1 MGDQALAQFLER
13 QGIRDQRV
21 LDAIAKLNRADFV
34 PEHTRYAAT
43 QDSPLPIGYGQT
55 ISQPYVVALMSQGL
69 QLRGHE
75 RVLEIGTGS
84 GYQTAILAKLCRE
97 VYSMEIVVELA
108 RSARR
113 LMRRLGFSN
122 VYLRYGDGSLGW
134 PEEAPFDAIIGTAA
148 PAAVPPQ
155 LLAQLKP
162 GGRMVIPVGRQNGAQ
177 ELLRITRG
185 ATGELPRV
193 ENLLPVRFV
202 PMTGEAQ
209 HVE

>member
-1 MGDQALAQFLER
+1 MGDRLLASFMER

-21 LDAIAKLNRADFV
+21 IEAIARLNRADFV
-34 PEHTRYAAT
+34 PEYTRYAAT

-55 ISQPYVVALMSQGL
+55 ISQPYVVALMSEGL
-69 QLRGHE
+69 KLKGHE

-84 GYQTAILAKLCRE
+84 GYQTAILALLCRE
-97 VYSMEIVVELA
+97 VYSVEIVPELA
-108 RSARR
+108 RSARK

-122 VYLRYGDGSLGW
+122 VYLRRGDGSLGW
-134 PEEAPFDAIIGTAA
+134 PEAAPFDAIIGTAA
-148 PAAVPPQ
+148 PEAVPPK

-162 GGRMVIPVGRQNGAQ
+162 GRRMVIPVGRQNGGQ
-177 ELLRITRG
+177 DLLRITRARG
-185 ATGELPRV
+185 GGLPQV

>member
-1 MGDQALAQFLER
+1 MADQALAEFLER
-13 QGIRDQRV
+13 QGIRDRRV
-21 LDAIAKLNRADFV
+21 LDAIARLNRADFV
-34 PEHTRYAAT
+34 PVHARFAAT

-55 ISQPYVVALMSQGL
+55 ISQPYIVALMSEGL

-84 GYQTAILAKLCRE
+84 GYQTAILAQLCRE
-97 VYSMEIVVELA
+97 VYSVEIVLELA
-108 RSARR
+108 RSGRR
-113 LMRRLGFSN
+113 LMRRLGFGN
-122 VYLRYGDGSLGW
+122 VFLRYGDGSLGW
-134 PEEAPFDAIIGTAA
+134 PEEAPFDAIIATAA
-148 PAAVPPQ
+148 PEEVPPR

-185 ATGELPRV
+185 KSGELPQV

-202 PMTGEAQ
+202 PMTGGAQ

>member
-1 MGDQALAQFLER
+1 MGDRALADFLGR
-13 QGIRDQRV
+13 QGIREQRV
-21 LDAIAKLNRADFV
+21 LDAIARLSRADFV

-55 ISQPYVVALMSQGL
+55 ISQPYVVALMSEGL
-69 QLRGHE
+69 KLRGHE

-84 GYQTAILAKLCRE
+84 GYQTAILALLCRE
-97 VYSMEIVVELA
+97 VYSMEIVPELA

-122 VYLRYGDGSLGW
+122 VYLRHGDGSLGW
-134 PEEAPFDAIIGTAA
+134 PEAAPFDAIIGTAA
-148 PAAVPPQ
+148 PEAVPPT
-155 LLAQLKP
+155 LLGQLKP
-162 GGRMVIPVGRQNGAQ
+162 GGRMVIPVGRQNGGQ
-177 ELLRITRG
+177 DLLRITRARG
-185 ATGELPRV
+185 GGLPRV

-202 PMTGEAQ
+202 PMTGAAQ

>member
-1 MGDQALAQFLER
+1 MGDVALAEFLWR
-13 QGIRDQRV
+13 QGIREQRV
-21 LDAIAKLNRADFV
+21 LEAIGHLSRADFV
-34 PEHTRYAAT
+34 PESTRYAAT

-55 ISQPYVVALMSQGL
+55 ISQPYVVALMTEGL
-69 QLRGHE
+69 GLKGHE

-84 GYQTAILAKLCRE
+84 GYQTAILGLLCRE
-97 VYSMEIVVELA
+97 VYSIEIVPELA

-113 LMRRLGFSN
+113 LMRKLGFSN

-134 PEEAPFDAIIGTAA
+134 PEMAPFDAIIATAA
-148 PAAVPPQ
+148 PAAVPPK

-162 GGRMVIPVGRQNGAQ
+162 GGRMVIPVGRQNGGQ
-177 ELLRITRG
+177 ELLRITR
-185 ATGELPRV
+185 TRSGELPRV